1 MAVRIDPMRAS
12 ANVGA
17 VAYSGQIDAHLRVVE
32 ARIAQAQLE
41 AAAIAAAAAY
51 DLAWQ
56 ALGIHPVLQAFP
68 GLGAAQ
74 PVVPG
79 LHPVQ
84 RLAAEIFGLQIGGQG
99 IGGQRVAPLLE
110 QAGRGRHL
118 ADRAVGLQEHGVA
131 DDGLRPRRR
140 LHPETIGR
148 DEVHAAAYRLRRAQ
162 HLQFGV
168 EAAQGRET
176 LAGAQHRLRR
186 IGDGYRGLGAG
197 RRRRAITGGQQ
208 QAGQQGQG
216 RQPAHRAFHGGGADH
231 DSPNVPHKTRD
242 SDIIGGMDR
251 YERITA
257 LHRLLKSA
265 RYPVTVATLQ
275 DKLGCSRA
283 TVYRDLAFLRDALMA
298 PIEGDGEAGFRYQ
311 ADESDRFELPG
322 LWLSSEELH
331 ALLASQHLLAR
342 TGGGVLSS
350 VLAPLQQRIES
361 LLAAQAGVSSWPV
374 DRVRVIPHRGRKFDE
389 GSFRSVASAVL
400 ERRQLAF
407 EYRARSTDEPT
418 KRTVSP
424 QRLTHYRDNWY
435 LDAWDHDR
443 DALRSF
449 AVDRIHKARV
459 VDSTAR
465 DVADSELD
473 EQLGASYG
481 IFSGA
486 PKGWATILFSAKA
499 ARWVADEHWH
509 SKQQGRFLADGRYEL
524 KVPYS
529 VSRELLMDVLHYGSD
544 AEIVEPMMLR
554 EQAKA
559 LLELA
564 LSNYENS

>member
-1 MAVRIDPMRAS
+1 
-12 ANVGA
+12 
-17 VAYSGQIDAHLRVVE
+17 
-32 ARIAQAQLE
+32 
-41 AAAIAAAAAY
+41 
-51 DLAWQ
+51 
-56 ALGIHPVLQAFP
+56 
-68 GLGAAQ
+68 
-74 PVVPG
+74 
-79 LHPVQ
+79 
-84 RLAAEIFGLQIGGQG
+84 
-99 IGGQRVAPLLE
+99 
-110 QAGRGRHL
+110 
-118 ADRAVGLQEHGVA
+118 
-131 DDGLRPRRR
+131 
-140 LHPETIGR
+140 
-148 DEVHAAAYRLRRAQ
+148 
-162 HLQFGV
+162 
-168 EAAQGRET
+168 
-176 LAGAQHRLRR
+176 
-186 IGDGYRGLGAG
+186 
-197 RRRRAITGGQQ
+197 
-208 QAGQQGQG
+208 
-216 RQPAHRAFHGGGADH
+216 
-231 DSPNVPHKTRD
+231 
-242 SDIIGGMDR
+242 MDR

-361 LLAAQAGVSSWPV
+361 LLAAQAGVSNWPV

-389 GSFRSVASAVL
+389 GSFRTVASAVL
-400 ERRQLAF
+400 ERKQLAF
-407 EYRARSTDEPT
+407 EYRARSTDEST
-418 KRTVSP
+418 RRTVSP

-443 DALRSF
+443 EALRSF
-449 AVDRIHKARV
+449 AVDRVHKARV
-459 VDSTAR
+459 VDNGAR
-465 DVADSELD
+465 DVAESELD

-481 IFSGA
+481 IFSGP

-509 SKQQGRFLADGRYEL
+509 SKQQGRFLPDGRYEL

-544 AEIVEPMMLR
+544 AEIVEPVMLR

-559 LLELA
+559 LLDLA
-564 LSNYENS
+564 LTNYENS